1 MWMTAPSDERP
12 RAGRWDTLAVWL
24 HIYAAPSDAE
34 VPPVPVRKIVA
45 AGIVGLIAVAAAAL
59 LIVPAIDRGKDRG
72 RRREASADAAIIRR
86 ERRRIVLDQRAH
98 VAAVRPGRPGG
109 DSIAGRAAVLERA
122 RHAIGTD
129 ARGRVRAGRLT
140 GRIRSV
146 RCTPLPAG
154 TRVHPERRLDLRFGR
169 YDCVA
174 ITEVI
179 ARSRLNEQGALGYP
193 FRLAVDFGARRFGWC
208 MVDPPAGEASA
219 PDPRQVPQPP
229 AACTSPR
236 SLVPR

>member
-1 MWMTAPSDERP
+1 MTTPSDERP

-45 AGIVGLIAVAAAAL
+45 AGIVGLIVLAAAAL
-59 LIVPAIDRGKDRG
+59 LIVPAIHRGKDRA
-72 RRREASADAAIIRR
+72 RRSDAAADRATAR
-86 ERRRIVLDQRAH
+86 GERRRIVLDQRAH
-98 VAAVRPGRPGG
+98 VAAVRPGRSGR
-109 DSIAGRAAVLERA
+109 DSIPVRAAVLDRA
-122 RHAIGTD
+122 TRAIGTD
-129 ARGRVRAGRLT
+129 ARARVRAGRLE

-154 TRVHPERRLDLRFGR
+154 TTVHPERRLDLRFGR
-169 YDCVA
+169 YDCTA
-174 ITEVI
+174 ITAVI

-208 MVDPPAGEASA
+208 MVDPPAGEGSA

-229 AACTSPR
+229 AACTDPR